1 MIQHNQMPQQQT
13 PQVMFDFV
21 QGEMAAYNYLVA
33 PGNTVYLLDLI
44 NKVLYEKNYQTIR
57 VYDLT
62 ERELPKNQN
71 GSGNVTREEIAQMI
85 QDALHEYNPHIP
97 KKERTNG

>member
-1 MIQHNQMPQQQT
+1 MIPHTQIPQQM

-21 QGEMAAYNYLVA
+21 QSEMAATNYLVA
-33 PGNTVYLLDLI
+33 PGNTVYLLDS
-44 NKVLYEKNYQTIR
+44 NNMVLYEKTYQMMR
-57 VYDLT
+57 SYDLT
-62 ERELPKNQN
+62 ERQPQRNQN
-71 GSGNVTREEIAQMI
+71 GSENAITREEIAQMI